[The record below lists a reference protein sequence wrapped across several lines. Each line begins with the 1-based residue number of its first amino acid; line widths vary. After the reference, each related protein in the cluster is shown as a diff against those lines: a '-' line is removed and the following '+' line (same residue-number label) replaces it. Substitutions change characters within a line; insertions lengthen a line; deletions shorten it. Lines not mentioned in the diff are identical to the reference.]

1 MGARLGK
8 YIKEERRNKKI
19 SAAMLSKKTGISK
32 SYIDYIES
40 GAREPQAEMLVKI
53 AMVMEIPLETMINI
67 QKDEQVD
74 TAIAKIRAESA
85 ETVEGEIRDAARAKD
100 KDSAR
105 RIDDSALAKV
115 QASFKSAIGDRQL
128 AEYVENQDLKAIVR
142 AGAKL
147 DDEELKKIKGVME
160 SLYPDAFNGE

>member
-67 QKDEQVD
+67 QKDELL
-74 TAIAKIRAESA
+74 E
-85 ETVEGEIRDAARAKD
+85 
-100 KDSAR
+100 
-105 RIDDSALAKV
+105 
-115 QASFKSAIGDRQL
+115 
-128 AEYVENQDLKAIVR
+128 
-142 AGAKL
+142 KL
-147 DDEELKKIKGVME
+147 NEFFILHR
-160 SLYPDAFNGE
+160 

>member
-85 ETVEGEIRDAARAKD
+85 EAVEGEVRDAARSKEGTGPINE
-100 KDSAR
+100 R
-105 RIDDSALAKV
+105 ALAKV
-115 QASFKSAIGDRQL
+115 QASFKSATGDQQL

-147 DDEELKKIKGVME
+147 DDEDLKKIKGVME

>member
-1 MGARLGK
+1 MGVRLGR

-40 GAREPQAEMLVKI
+40 GAREPQAEMLIKI
-53 AMVMEIPLETMINI
+53 SVAMQIPLETLVDI
-67 QKDEQVD
+67 QKNEQVD
-74 TAIAKIRAESA
+74 TAIAKMRAENA
-85 ETVEGEIRDAARAKD
+85 ESVEGEVRDSQRGGN
-100 KDSAR
+100 R
-105 RIDDSALAKV
+105 GVPIDDKALAKV
-115 QASFKSAIGDRQL
+115 QASFKSATGDREL

-142 AGAKL
+142 AGAIL
-147 DDEELKKIKGVME
+147 DDEDLKKIKGVME